1 MTLRKY
7 FAVIGLALMV
17 SAPAYGEVKPI
28 RFKNEQLSVVKR
40 SADELKAHFGELT
53 GRTATGTKHV
63 IMQFEQ
69 PVTDE
74 LRTKLNAAGVTLAD
88 YLGSN
93 GFFASIRRE
102 QFNVDLLAAMPELHG
117 VAEIQQVHKL
127 HGDLFFNVVHDW
139 MIVGVKPEVDSKPDA
154 PADENGRAANDPTV
168 GVYVKFHSDVSMDDV
183 ARQTVHLHGGMIRS
197 RIDEVRVMVVELPY
211 SQIKP
216 LSDEDGVAWIEPP
229 LPGMSELNSEN
240 RVITQAN
247 TVQAAPYSLA
257 GTGVGVMVY
266 DGGRV
271 RTTHQ
276 DFQGRA
282 QIGAGELACT
292 PVSDHATHVA
302 GTIGGAGV
310 ANANNKGMAPGVSI
324 VSYGLNQGGGCSLSQ
339 GFLYTD
345 PGDINADYG
354 EAINTYG
361 ADVANNSIGTNTAP
375 NGFPCSWE
383 GDYGVTDTVIDA
395 IVRGSL
401 SAGAPFRIVWANG
414 NERQTSACNDPSPSV
429 PTGYHKTAPPA
440 CAKNHITVGAL
451 NANDDSMTSFS
462 SWGPAD
468 DGRMKPDISGPGCQS
483 NGDGGV
489 TSCSSSSDTGYSV
502 KCGTSMSSPTVCGLS
517 ALLLEDYR
525 VQFPTR
531 PDFRNSTLKILLAH
545 TAVDRGNPGPDN
557 QFGYGSVRIKDC
569 IDFMRTGNF
578 KEGSVGNGGVDTV
591 FVVVGP
597 TDNVLKITLAWDDPP
612 GTPNVS
618 PALINDLD
626 LVVFDPSN
634 NQRFPWTLSGLA
646 APAAPATQTQK
657 NAVDNIEQVY
667 VASPPPGV
675 YRVEVRGF
683 NVPSGP
689 QPFSLC
695 ASPLLVNCSDAGTIG
710 LDRSKYPC
718 SATSTITVVDCDL
731 NTDDNVAET
740 VNVTIASTT
749 EPGGEV
755 VTLTETGPLTALFQ
769 GSISLST
776 TNSAG
781 VLHVANSDTVTATY
795 VDADDGMGGFNVNV
809 TSNAVVDCAPPVISN
824 VQTTNIQ
831 ARNAT
836 VTFTTDESA
845 KGTVRWG
852 TSCGSLPNSAT
863 EAGFGT
869 NHSIVISGLNPNSTY
884 FYAVDAV
891 DTAGN
896 ASSDDNGGACYSF
909 MTPNIP
915 ELWTQIFPG
924 AEAAN
929 DLDNKMVMFTP
940 DPGISHYKACTFSIS
955 ALPTDPSGGTP
966 ITTWTGS
973 ADDGNSLV
981 TVTGGQTVKLHN
993 IAYSS
998 FWVKTNGDITFTSA
1012 ETDFTES
1019 LAEHFAQ
1026 PRIAALWDDLN
1037 PGAGGQVSY
1046 KQLADRLVVTW
1057 LGVFEFNT
1065 TNPNT
1070 FQIEMFF
1077 DGKITISW
1085 LTCSSADNVVGL
1097 SPGGGLSPDFF
1108 ESDHSNHTSG
1118 CGPLP
1123 PTASDSSITVDTY
1136 ANIDIGLVGSD
1147 PNGDPATFVILS
1159 MPALGTLTDPNAGQI
1174 TSVPYAIPGGLN
1186 GVRYR
1191 SLCGYVGADSFT
1203 FKVTANGDDSNT
1215 ATVSINVIPLLAV
1228 TFSDDFPN
1236 LTFDNTKWVSTSA
1249 TIDTVGT
1256 AEPSAPNSARFNG
1269 DPDGSDEI
1277 VSKVFNMSAESAV
1290 KLTYWY
1296 EQRGGG
1302 ESPDAA
1308 DDLIVEYLNSSA
1320 AWIEIDRQLGS
1331 GPDQT
1336 TYTKRELLLPAGAY
1350 HAAFQFRI
1358 RNTATAGAFDDWF
1371 VDDVS
1376 LSTAVSFPVCS
1387 CVQKGDVDLNGVID
1401 GRDVT
1406 RFVQVVMDPNLGN
1419 VDEKCA
1425 ADCDSSLALS
1435 VADVDPFVTILLS
1448 QP

>member
-1 MTLRKY
+1 MTLRKSL
-7 FAVIGLALMV
+7 AVIGLALVV
-17 SAPAYGEVKPI
+17 SAPAFGEVKPI

-40 SADELKAHFGELT
+40 SADELKAHFAELT
-53 GRTATGTKHV
+53 DRAATGTKHV

-93 GFFASIRRE
+93 AFFASIRRE
-102 QFNVDLLAAMPELHG
+102 QLNANSLAAMPELHG
-117 VAEIQQVHKL
+117 VSEIQQVHKL
-127 HGDLFFNVVHDW
+127 HSDLFFNVVHDW
-139 MIVGVKPEVDSKPDA
+139 MVVGVKPEDAAKPQS
-154 PADENGRAANDPTV
+154 PVDENGRAASDPTV

-197 RIDEVRVMVVELPY
+197 RVDNVNVMVVELPY
-211 SQIKP
+211 SQIKQ
-216 LSDEDGVAWIEPP
+216 LSDEDAVSWIEPP

-247 TVQAAPYSLA
+247 TVQAAPYSLTGA
-257 GTGVGVMVY
+257 GVGVMVY

-282 QIGAGELACT
+282 QVGAGELACT
-292 PVSDHATHVA
+292 GVSDHSTHVA

-324 VSYGLNQGGGCSLSQ
+324 VSYGLNQNGGCSLSQ

-361 ADVANNSIGTNTAP
+361 ADFANNSIGTNTAP

-401 SAGAPFRIVWANG
+401 SSGAPFRIVWANG
-414 NERQTSACNDPSPSV
+414 NERQVSTCNDPNV
-429 PTGYHKTAPPA
+429 PAGYHKTAPPA

-489 TSCSSSSDTGYSV
+489 TSCASSSDTGYSV

-525 VQFPTR
+525 VQFPAR

-545 TAVDRGNPGPDN
+545 TAVDLGNPGPDN

-569 IDFMRTGNF
+569 VDFMRTGNF
-578 KEGSVGNGGVDTV
+578 KEGSVSNGGVDTV

-683 NVPSGP
+683 NVPTGP

-769 GSISLST
+769 GSINLAT
-776 TNSAG
+776 TDSAG
-781 VLHVANSDTVTATY
+781 VLHVANGDTVTATY

-836 VTFTTDESA
+836 ITFTTDESA

-891 DTAGN
+891 DSAGN
-896 ASSDDNGGACYSF
+896 AASDDNGGSCYSF

-940 DPGISHYKACTFSIS
+940 DPGISHYKACTFNIS

-1012 ETDFTES
+1012 ETDYTET

-1046 KQLADRLVVTW
+1046 KQLADRMVVTW
-1057 LGVFEFNT
+1057 LGVFEYST

-1108 ESDHSNHTSG
+1108 ESDHSNHSSG

-1123 PTASDSSITVDTY
+1123 PTASDSSLTVDTY
-1136 ANIDIGLVGSD
+1136 ANLDAGLVGSD
-1147 PNGDPATFVILS
+1147 PNGDPATFVVLS
-1159 MPALGTLTDPNAGQI
+1159 LPAFGTLTDPNAGQI

-1215 ATVSINVIPLLAV
+1215 ATVSIGVIPLLAV
-1228 TFSDDFPN
+1228 SFSDDFPN

-1296 EQRGGG
+1296 EQKGGG

-1320 AWIEIDRQLGS
+1320 VWVEIDRQLGS

-1376 LSTAVSFPVCS
+1376 LSTPVAFPICS

-1406 RFVQVVMDPNLGN
+1406 RFVQVVMTPGSAN

>member
-1 MTLRKY
+1 MTLRKSLV
-7 FAVIGLALMV
+7 VIGLALMV

-28 RFKNEQLSVVKR
+28 RFKNEQLSVIKR
-40 SADELKAHFGELT
+40 SADELKAHFAELT
-53 GRTATGTKHV
+53 ERNATGTKHV

-102 QFNVDLLAAMPELHG
+102 QFNVDMLAAIPELHG

-127 HGDLFFNVVHDW
+127 HSDLFFNVVHDW
-139 MIVGVKPEVDSKPDA
+139 MVVGVKPEDPAKPEA
-154 PADENGRAANDPTV
+154 HSDENGRAANDPTV

-247 TVQAAPYSLA
+247 TVQAAPYSLT
-257 GTGVGVMVY
+257 GSGVGVMVY

-414 NERQTSACNDPSPSV
+414 NERQTSACNDPNV
-429 PTGYHKTAPPA
+429 PVGYHKTAPPA

-525 VQFPTR
+525 VQFPAQ

-545 TAVDRGNPGPDN
+545 TAIDRGNPGPDN
-557 QFGYGSVRIKDC
+557 QFGYGSVRIQEC
-569 IDFMRTGNF
+569 IDFMRSGNYLENTVTQGQTYSIF
-578 KEGSVGNGGVDTV
+578 VIVGAGDTE
-591 FVVVGP
+591 
-597 TDNVLKITLAWDDPP
+597 LKVTLAWDDPP

-626 LVVFDPSN
+626 LSVFNASN
-634 NQRFPWTLSGLA
+634 AQFFPWTLGGLA
-646 APAAPATQTQK
+646 NPSAPAVQNQK
-657 NAVDNIEQVY
+657 NAVDNIEQVLI
-667 VASPPPGV
+667 SNPPPGV
-675 YRVEVRGF
+675 YRVEVHGF

-689 QPFSLC
+689 QAFSLC
-695 ASPLLVNCSDAGTIG
+695 ASPSMINCSSTGTISIDQSRYG
-710 LDRSKYPC
+710 CNAPV
-718 SATSTITVVDCDL
+718 TVTVVDCDM
-731 NTDDNVAET
+731 NQDDIWSERFP
-740 VNVTIASTT
+740 IMISSSTL
-749 EPGGEV
+749 PGGKI
-755 VTLTETGPLTALFQ
+755 LRLRETGPKTAVFR
-769 GSISLST
+769 GTITLSP
-776 TNSAG
+776 TNG
-781 VLHVANSDTVTATY
+781 VGLLPAADGDTITATY
-795 VDADDGMGGFNVNV
+795 VDADDGQGNFNVALVAN
-809 TSNAVVDCAPPVISN
+809 SVVDCTPPIISN
-824 VQTTNIQ
+824 VQVSNIQ
-831 ARNAT
+831 ARSAT
-836 VTFTTDESA
+836 VTFLTDEPA
-845 KGTVRWG
+845 KGTIRWG
-852 TSCGSLPNSAT
+852 TACGSLGNSVSENSHLT
-863 EAGFGT
+863 SHTLTLT
-869 NHSIVISGLNPNSTY
+869 NLSPNSTY
-884 FYAVDAV
+884 YLSAEAFDSAANFVLD
-891 DTAGN
+891 N
-896 ASSDDNGGACYSF
+896 NGGACYSF

-924 AEAAN
+924 AEAAH
-929 DLDNKMVMFTP
+929 DLDNSMILFTP

-993 IAYSS
+993 IAYGS
-998 FWVKTNGDITFTSA
+998 FWVGTNGNLTFASA
-1012 ETDFTES
+1012 ETDYTET
-1019 LAEHFAQ
+1019 LAEHFSQ
-1026 PRIAALWDDLN
+1026 PRICALWDDLN

-1057 LGVFEFNT
+1057 LGVFEYST

-1085 LTCSSADNVVGL
+1085 LTCSSADNLVGL

-1123 PTASDSSITVDTY
+1123 PTASDSSVTVDTY

-1159 MPALGTLTDPNAGQI
+1159 LPAFGTLTDPNAGQI
-1174 TSVPYAIPGGLN
+1174 TNVPYAIPGGLN
-1186 GVRYR
+1186 SVRYR

-1228 TFSDDFPN
+1228 SFSDDFPN
-1236 LTFDNTKWVSTSA
+1236 LTFDNTKWVSTTA
-1249 TIDTVGT
+1249 TIDTLGT

-1296 EQRGGG
+1296 EQKGGG
-1302 ESPDAA
+1302 ESPDAG

-1320 AWIEIDRQLGS
+1320 AWVEIDRQLGS

-1358 RNTATAGAFDDWF
+1358 RNTATSGAFDDWF

-1401 GRDVT
+1401 GRDVS

>member
-1 MTLRKY
+1 MSFRKIFASLTLI
-7 FAVIGLALMV
+7 VI
-17 SAPAYGEVKPI
+17 SASPAFGEVKPI
-28 RFKNEQLSVVKR
+28 RFKNELLRLEKKSAEDTRLQISELAGR
-40 SADELKAHFGELT
+40 SAT
-53 GRTATGTKHV
+53 GSAHV

-69 PVTDE
+69 PMTQE
-74 LRTKLNAAGVTLAD
+74 LRDKLNASGVTLND

-93 GFFASIRRE
+93 AFFAAVRRE
-102 QFNVDLLAAMPELHG
+102 HLQVDALAQTSGLHA
-117 VAEIQQVHKL
+117 VAEIQQIHKL
-127 HGDLFFNVVHDW
+127 HTELFFDVVRDW
-139 MIVGVKPEVDSKPDA
+139 MVVGVKPEGTKETEAVSETGQVA
-154 PADENGRAANDPTV
+154 TDPFV
-168 GVYVKFHSDVSMDDV
+168 GVYVKFHKDVSMDDT
-183 ARQTVHLHGGMIRS
+183 ARNLVHQHGGMIRS
-197 RIDEVRVMVVELPY
+197 RIDHVQVMVVELPY
-211 SQIKP
+211 SQIKQ
-216 LSDEDGVAWIEPP
+216 LSAEDAVQWIEPP
-229 LPGMSELNSEN
+229 LPGLSELNAEN

-247 TVQAAPYSLA
+247 TVQAAPYSLT

-271 RTTHQ
+271 RTTHA

-282 QIGAGELACT
+282 QVGAGELACT
-292 PVSDHATHVA
+292 AVSDHSTHVA
-302 GTIGGAGV
+302 GTIGGGGV
-310 ANANNKGMAPGVSI
+310 AVANNKGMAPGVTI
-324 VSYGLNQGGGCSLSQ
+324 VSYGLNQAGGCSLSQ

-361 ADVANNSIGTNTAP
+361 ADFANNSIGTNTAP
-375 NGFPCSWE
+375 NGFPCAWE
-383 GDYGVTDTVIDA
+383 GDYGVTDTVIDS

-401 SAGAPFRIVWANG
+401 NGGTPFRIVWANG
-414 NERQTSACNDPSPSV
+414 NERQVSTCNDPSPSV
-429 PTGYHKTAPPA
+429 PAGYHKTAPPA

-468 DGRMKPDISGPGCQS
+468 DDRMKPDISGPGCQVG
-483 NGDGGV
+483 GDGGV
-489 TSCSSSSDTGYSV
+489 TSCGSASDTTYTS
-502 KCGTSMSSPTVCGLS
+502 KCGTSMASPTVCGLS

-525 VQFPTR
+525 VQFPAR

-545 TAVDRGNPGPDN
+545 TAVDRGNAGPDY
-557 QFGYGSVRIKDC
+557 QFGYGSVRIKDS

-578 KEGSVGNGGVDTV
+578 KEGSVSQGGVDTV

-597 TDNVLKITLAWDDPP
+597 TDTVLKITLAWDDPA

-618 PALINDLD
+618 PALVNDLD

-634 NQRFPWTLSGLA
+634 NQRFPWTLGGLA
-646 APAAPATQTQK
+646 APAAPAVQTQK
-657 NAVDNIEQVY
+657 NAIDNIEQVF

-683 NVPSGP
+683 NVPTGP

-695 ASPLLVNCSDAGTIG
+695 ASPLLVNCANAGTIG

-718 SATSTITVVDCDL
+718 TATSTITVVDCDL
-731 NTDDNVAET
+731 NTDDNVVET

-769 GSISLST
+769 GSINLAT
-776 TNSAG
+776 TNSVG
-781 VLHVANSDTVTATY
+781 VLQVANGDTVTATY

-809 TSNAVVDCAPPVISN
+809 TSNAVVDCAPPIITN
-824 VQTTNIQ
+824 VQTTAIG

-852 TSCGSLPNSAT
+852 TSCGSLPNSVT
-863 EAGFGT
+863 EGGFGT
-869 NHSIVISGLNPNSTY
+869 SHSIVISSLNPNSTY

-896 ASSDDNGGACYSF
+896 AASDDNSGACYSF

-924 AEAAN
+924 AETSN
-929 DLDNKMVMFTP
+929 DMANKMILFTP
-940 DPGISHYKACTFSIS
+940 DAGISHYKACTFNIAS
-955 ALPTDPSGGTP
+955 LPTDPTGGTA

-973 ADDGNSLV
+973 ADDGNALV

-993 IAYSS
+993 IAYGS
-998 FWVKTNGDITFTSA
+998 FWVGTNGNLTFTSA
-1012 ETDFTES
+1012 ETDFTET
-1019 LAEHFAQ
+1019 LAEHFSQ
-1026 PRIAALWDDLN
+1026 PRISGLWDDLN
-1037 PGAGGQVSY
+1037 PGTGGQVSY
-1046 KQLADRLVVTW
+1046 KQLADRLVVTY
-1057 LGVFEFNT
+1057 LGVFEFST

-1070 FQIEMFF
+1070 FQIEMYF
-1077 DGKITISW
+1077 DGRITLSY
-1085 LTCSSADNVVGL
+1085 LTLASVDALIGL

-1108 ESDHSNHTSG
+1108 ESNHSNHASG

-1123 PTASDSSITVDTY
+1123 PTAGDSSVTTDTY
-1136 ANIDIGLVGSD
+1136 ANKDISLIGSD
-1147 PNGDPATFVILS
+1147 PNGDPTTFVVLS
-1159 MPALGTLTDPNAGQI
+1159 LPAFGTLTDPNASQI
-1174 TSVPYAIPGGLN
+1174 TSVPYPIPGGLN

-1191 SLCGYVGADSFT
+1191 SLCDYVGADSFT
-1203 FKVTANGDDSNT
+1203 FKVTANGDDSNVG
-1215 ATVSINVIPLLAV
+1215 TVSINVIPLLAV
-1228 TFSDDFPN
+1228 SFFDDFPN
-1236 LTFDNTKWVSTSA
+1236 LTFDNTKWISTSA
-1249 TIDTVGT
+1249 VIDTVGT

-1277 VSKVFNMSAESAV
+1277 VSKVFNFAAASAV
-1290 KLTYWY
+1290 RLTYWY

-1302 ESPDAA
+1302 ESPDAG

-1320 AWIEIDRQLGS
+1320 AWVEIDRQLGS
-1331 GPDQT
+1331 GPDMT
-1336 TYTKRELLLPAGAY
+1336 TFTKRELLLPAGAY

-1358 RNTATAGAFDDWF
+1358 RNTATAGLFDDWF

-1376 LSTAVSFPVCS
+1376 LSTPIPTVVCS
-1387 CVQKGDVDLNGVID
+1387 CVLKADVDLNSVID
-1401 GRDVT
+1401 GRDIT
-1406 RFVQVVMDPNLGN
+1406 RFVQVVLDPNMGN

-1425 ADCDSSLALS
+1425 ADCDSNLALS
-1435 VADVDPFVTILLS
+1435 VADVDPFVAILLS